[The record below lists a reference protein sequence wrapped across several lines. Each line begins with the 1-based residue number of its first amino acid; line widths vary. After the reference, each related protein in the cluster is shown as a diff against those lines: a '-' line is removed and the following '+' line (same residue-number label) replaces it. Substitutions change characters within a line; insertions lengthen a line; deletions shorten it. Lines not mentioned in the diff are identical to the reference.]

1 MSTADDDLIHA
12 PLARWASRR
21 PQRPALVLDAHT
33 RNAQTLRFAELQTR
47 IGTIA
52 ASLRAHKVPGTCLID
67 SAAPLALPGTL
78 LGTIATG
85 RCAAVADSDWPT
97 GIRQR
102 IAACLPQQAHD
113 DGAPIS
119 PETPFYIG
127 FTSGSTGLPKGF
139 RRSHR
144 SWVESFRVTLKDFGS
159 DAAGPILAPGR
170 LTHSLFL
177 FGALFGLWNGAGVF
191 LQTRFSAP
199 GTLHTLRQH
208 AIPVLIAV
216 PGQLQML
223 IAAARHQQLAPIPSV
238 RLILISG
245 ARWTHDDTPALQA
258 LFPNAR
264 ILCFYGASETSYISW
279 MPARAGTPAS
289 AVGQPFSNVQ
299 LHIGPSPGHAPL
311 PAGQPGL
318 IWVKSPMLFRDYIN
332 ADDHTAAIRLDDW
345 ISVRDIGHLDEN
357 GILHLDGRENRM
369 IVSKARN
376 IFPEE
381 IESCLARHPAIAHAS
396 VHGVADPMR
405 GHCVHAVLCLKAA
418 VPEADMPHTDLHTQT
433 QPAPPASTTHPPRLP
448 ESQALGAA
456 DLTAW
461 CRQTLEAWKTP
472 RRWWTWQGEWPQ
484 TGSAKTE
491 HGRIAQALNAHLR
504 CHSDSEPS
512 RSAGMHTGSKE
523 ERHIVDPD
531 STAPDASHTRRKE
544 GWHTV
549 DPDSAVPDASLS
561 PERSQEQSQ
570 ESSRN
575 PPADLPHGSEAAT
588 RDVPVPNAP
597 IPHRAASGLLRPLT

>member
-1 MSTADDDLIHA
+1 MTTADDDLIHA

-33 RNAQTLRFAELQTR
+33 RNAQTQSFAELQAR

-52 ASLRAHKVPGTCLID
+52 ASLGTHKAPGTCLID

-85 RCAAVADSDWPT
+85 RCAAVADADWPT

-113 DGAPIS
+113 DGAPIL
-119 PETPFYIG
+119 PEAPFYIG

-258 LFPNAR
+258 LFPFAR

-279 MPARAGTPAS
+279 MPATEGTSPDT
-289 AVGQPFSNVQ
+289 VGRPFSNVQ
-299 LHIGPSPGHAPL
+299 LHIGPDPRQSPL
-311 PAGQPGL
+311 PPGQPGL
-318 IWVKSPMLFRDYIN
+318 IWVKSPMIFNDYVN
-332 ADDHTAAIRLDDW
+332 ADDSTAATRIGDW
-345 ISVRDIGHLDEN
+345 ISVRDIGHLDED
-357 GILHLDGRENRM
+357 GMLHLDGRENRM
-369 IVSKARN
+369 IVSQARN

-381 IESCLARHPAIAHAS
+381 IESCLARHPAIAQVS
-396 VHGVADPMR
+396 VHGLPDPQR
-405 GHCVHAVLCLKAA
+405 GQGVHVVLCLKPAA
-418 VPEADMPHTDLHTQT
+418 PRAAPTPITSAT
-433 QPAPPASTTHPPRLP
+433 GQPAPGHPPTP
-448 ESQALGAA
+448 PGSALHALKYTGSPISNPAE
-456 DLTAW
+456 LIAW
-461 CRQTLEAWKTP
+461 CRQHLETWKTP
-472 RRWWTWQGEWPQ
+472 RHWWLWQGTWPLTTSGKTDHARIGAALHEHLENKTPILQ
-484 TGSAKTE
+484 NSTSMPESKASAQDSLQQAKDP
-491 HGRIAQALNAHLR
+491 AQAN
-504 CHSDSEPS
+504 
-512 RSAGMHTGSKE
+512 
-523 ERHIVDPD
+523 DPD
-531 STAPDASHTRRKE
+531 IKPLIK
-544 GWHTV
+544 
-549 DPDSAVPDASLS
+549 PL
-561 PERSQEQSQ
+561 QEAMTT
-570 ESSRN
+570 
-575 PPADLPHGSEAAT
+575 P
-588 RDVPVPNAP
+588 
-597 IPHRAASGLLRPLT
+597 